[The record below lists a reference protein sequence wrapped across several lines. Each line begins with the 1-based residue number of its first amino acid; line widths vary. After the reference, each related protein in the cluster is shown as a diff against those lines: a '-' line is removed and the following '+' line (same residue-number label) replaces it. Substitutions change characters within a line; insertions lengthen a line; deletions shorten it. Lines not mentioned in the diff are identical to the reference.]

1 MDGLASGAPDARHQ
15 ITRVRH
21 ETRRRTLTLV
31 TKEALTPR
39 MLRLGFRS
47 DDLHDFVSAAPDD
60 HVKLFFPL
68 AQGAGEGPGEGPG
81 KGSEDARPVM
91 RDFTPRAFD
100 PALGSLIID
109 VALHDAGP
117 AVEWAVAAQ
126 VGDRLEIGGPRGSA
140 VVTDD
145 FDWYLLIGDE
155 TALPAIGR
163 RVEELRPGVPVATF
177 AVVDGEDE
185 IQQFK
190 TQAAWRPTWVPRKA
204 SLNDATLLRG
214 ALNDYALPPGDG
226 FVWIAAEADVARDL
240 RRLIVEERGHPR
252 AWTKAAGYWQRG
264 VANANMRLED

>member
-1 MDGLASGAPDARHQ
+1 MDGLASGAPEARHQ

-47 DDLHDFVSAAPDD
+47 DDLHDFVSATPDD

-68 AQGAGEGPGEGPG
+68 AEGPG
-81 KGSEDARPVM
+81 DAKPVM

-100 PALGSLIID
+100 PLGGSLIID

-117 AVEWAVAAQ
+117 AVGWAVAAQ

-140 VVTDD
+140 VVTDE

-177 AVVDGEDE
+177 AVVDGEAE
-185 IQQFK
+185 IQQF
-190 TQAAWRPTWVPRKA
+190 TTRAALRPTWVLRK
-204 SLNDATLLRG
+204 STTNDATLLRG
-214 ALNDYALPPGDG
+214 ALKDYALPPGDG

-240 RRLIVEERGHPR
+240 RRLIVDERGHPR